1 MEPVTP
7 RRYAPAGLRIL
18 AAIAAAATLA
28 APAKT
33 SAPRTPD
40 VEVLVSQ
47 VASAGHSAESAVTQL
62 GGTVIRHLSV
72 IDGFA
77 ARLPRD
83 AVPTLAATPGVRWVS
98 PDRTLHM
105 EGQYGQDSGVASAV
119 YTDVIRA
126 TKTWGMGDT
135 GAGVTVAVVDTGVN
149 TSGDLSGQVV
159 HAEDFTN
166 EQNNADTYG
175 HGTFVAGLIAG
186 TGAGSS
192 GAIKGVAPG
201 AKIVSLKIAG
211 ADGTT
216 DVTRVLE
223 ALEWIVDFKDAYGI
237 RVVNLSLGFSTPQS
251 YLVDPLDFAVERVW
265 NAGVVVVAAAGNGNN
280 VPGSIT
286 APGNDPF
293 VITAGSSNDKTT
305 LALTDDKL
313 ATFSSVGPT
322 LDGYPK
328 PEVLAP
334 GRSVVS
340 SRSPGSTIDATYPD
354 SEVGTLYA
362 KGSGTSFS
370 SAIVS
375 GVAALVIQ
383 RAWSLSPNQVKYRM
397 TSTTRVIG
405 GTSNQAW
412 WPGDVDAFG
421 AAMSL
426 DLSSANQGIP
436 PSIGGGSLQATR
448 GAFCLQYVDGTCMTD
463 ADADAALGF
472 DPVQYFADTWAGSQ
486 WLGSQWLGSQWTGSQ
501 WTGSQWTGSQWMG
514 ANSDSSTWAGS
525 QWVGSQWLGSQW
537 LGSQWLG
544 SQWVGSQWVG
554 SQWLGTPWVSDAW
567 GYIP

>member
-1 MEPVTP
+1 ME
-7 RRYAPAGLRIL
+7 
-18 AAIAAAATLA
+18 LA
-28 APAKT
+28 APPRRHLSAYRVLAALAVAALVASPIKT
-33 SAPRTPD
+33 AASRSPD

-47 VASAGHSAESAVTQL
+47 LASAGHSAERAVTHL
-62 GGTVIRHLSV
+62 GGTVIRHLSL

-77 ARLPRD
+77 ARVPRD
-83 AVPTLAATPGVRWVS
+83 AIPSLARTPGVRWVS

-126 TKTWGMGDT
+126 SKTWGMGVT
-135 GAGVTVAVVDTGVN
+135 GTGVTVAVVDTGVN
-149 TSGDLSGQVV
+149 TAGDLAGQVV
-159 HAEDFTN
+159 HAEDFTS
-166 EQNNADTYG
+166 EQNNQDGYG

-192 GAIKGVAPG
+192 GSIKGVAPG

-265 NAGVVVVAAAGNGNN
+265 NAGIVVVAAAGNGNN

-293 VITAGSSNDKTT
+293 VITVGSSNDKTT
-305 LALTDDKL
+305 LALSDDKL

-328 PEVLAP
+328 PEILAP

-340 SRSPGSTIDATYPD
+340 SRSPGSTIDVTYPD
-354 SEVGTLYA
+354 SEIGSLYA

-370 SAIVS
+370 SAIAS

-383 RAWSLSPNQVKYRM
+383 RGWSLTPNQVKYRM

-405 GTSNQAW
+405 GTNTQPW

-436 PSIGGGSLQATR
+436 PSMGGGSLQATR
-448 GAFCLQYVDGTCMTD
+448 GSFCLRYDDGTCMTD
-463 ADADAALGF
+463 ADADFELGF
-472 DPVQYFADTWAGSQ
+472 DPTQYFSDTWAGSQWLGSQ

-501 WTGSQWTGSQWMG
+501 WTGSQWLG
-514 ANSDSSTWAGS
+514 ASSDSSAWAGS
-525 QWVGSQWLGSQW
+525 QWLGSQWLGSQW

-544 SQWVGSQWVG
+544 SQWVGSQW
-554 SQWLGTPWVSDAW
+554 LGTPWSSDAW